1 MEKQKLSAELYRS
14 RLRVIL
20 LIAGGVTALRI
31 ALETLIGALSFLG
44 VSHPENAL
52 HAVKTYIFGATDY
65 KIVAFI
71 LAALTVFLCARYMRT
86 QGGSAPARYLLLTLS
101 VREITAAVGELGHL
115 ALKLLGLDGGVNTLV
130 SQGGYLIRMADPLL
144 GVICGATVT
153 IFSIAYLCVFFASVG
168 DGIRSEDQSED

>member
-1 MEKQKLSAELYRS
+1 MKKLKSPTERYRN
-14 RLRVIL
+14 RLRVLL
-20 LIAGGVTALRI
+20 LIAGGVSALRI
-31 ALETLIGALSFLG
+31 AFETLISAFSFLG
-44 VSHPENAL
+44 VSNPENAL

-86 QGGSAPARYLLLTLS
+86 QDGSAPARYLLLTLS

-130 SQGGYLIRMADPLL
+130 SPDGYLIRMVDPLL
-144 GVICGATVT
+144 SVICGVTVT
-153 IFSIAYLCVFFASVG
+153 IFSIAYLCAFFSLISDCDEA
-168 DGIRSEDQSED
+168 

>member
-1 MEKQKLSAELYRS
+1 MEKQKSSAELYRS

-52 HAVKTYIFGATDY
+52 HTVKTHIFGVTDY
-65 KIVAFI
+65 KMAAFI
-71 LAALTVFLCARYMRT
+71 LAALTVFLCARYMRM
-86 QGGSAPARYLLLTLS
+86 QDGSAPARYLLLTLS

-130 SQGGYLIRMADPLL
+130 SPDGYLIRMVDPLL

-153 IFSIAYLCVFFASVG
+153 IFSIAYLCAFFSLISAC
-168 DGIRSEDQSED
+168 DEA

>member
-1 MEKQKLSAELYRS
+1 MEKKKSSAELYRS
-14 RLRVIL
+14 RLRLIL
-20 LIAGGVTALRI
+20 LIAGGVSAIRI
-31 ALETLIGALSFLG
+31 ALETLISAFSFLG

-86 QGGSAPARYLLLTLS
+86 EENAPARYTLITLC
-101 VREITAAVGELGHL
+101 VREAAVAVGEFGHF

-130 SQGGYLIRMADPLL
+130 SPDGYLIRMVDPLL
-144 GVICGATVT
+144 SVICGATVT
-153 IFSIAYLCVFFASVG
+153 IFSIAYVCAFLAVTIGG
-168 DGIRSEDQSED
+168 DEH